1 MKTFA
6 LAAFAVAVFIVLV
19 HFQPALVARLSS
31 ASLEME
37 QRIDSLVSSASKKA
51 TTHSGERA
59 ILAAAAAYGSGPLE
73 LGQRSQTTECVAE
86 GGLPDSECTPGAVFA
101 SATREIIC
109 VSGYTKTVRN
119 VSVAT
124 KQKIYGAYGL
134 SYPQKSGAYEA
145 DHLIPLELGGSN
157 DIANLFPESA
167 EPRPGFHEKDV
178 VENYL
183 NHEMCKG
190 NISLAFA
197 QQQIAENW
205 LLVWQSL
212 SQDQIRELRSEYAN

>member
-1 MKTFA
+1 MRYFA
-6 LAAFAVAVFIVLV
+6 FSAFVLAAFIVLV
-19 HFQPALVARLSS
+19 HFQPALVGRVSS
-31 ASLEME
+31 ASLAMG
-37 QRIDSLVSSASKKA
+37 QRIDSFVSAASKKA
-51 TTHSGERA
+51 TTGSGERA
-59 ILAAAAAYGSGPLE
+59 ILAAAAAYGEGPLE
-73 LGQRSQTTECVAE
+73 LGERSQTTECVAE
-86 GGLPDSECTPGAVFA
+86 GGLPDRECTPGAVFPN
-101 SATREIIC
+101 ATREIIC

-157 DIANLFPESA
+157 DIANLFPEA
-167 EPRPGFHEKDV
+167 GEPRPGYHEKDI

-205 LLVWQSL
+205 LVVWQSL
-212 SQDQIRELRSEYAN
+212 SEDQIRELRAEYH